1 MVMDQEKISRLK
13 AAQNLSFEDALYLL
27 RAGEKVMRTGWKNV
41 RYIAV
46 QRPDENSK
54 MRRAYLYCV
63 PLDNQACPWVI
74 SPMDLFAEDWQLF
87 R

>member
-1 MVMDQEKISRLK
+1 MVIDQEKISRLK
-13 AAQNLSFEDALYLL
+13 ASQNLSFEDALYLL

-41 RYIAV
+41 RYVAM

-54 MRRAYLYCV
+54 MKRSYLYCV
-63 PLDNQACPWVI
+63 PLDNQACPWAI